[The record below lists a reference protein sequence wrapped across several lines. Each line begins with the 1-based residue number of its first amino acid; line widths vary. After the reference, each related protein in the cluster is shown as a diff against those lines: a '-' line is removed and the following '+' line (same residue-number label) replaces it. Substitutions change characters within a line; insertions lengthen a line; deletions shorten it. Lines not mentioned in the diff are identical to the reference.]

1 MVFCTPEEAFGNTA
15 DWERNLQACFYSL
28 RDKFE
33 VAFKSV
39 PDTLSAEDIA
49 KHFGHLRRE
58 SGTQQR
64 FIVIGEDLTKP
75 HQIIDLCGVLLLYD
89 ISYKI

>member
-1 MVFCTPEEAFGNTA
+1 MVFCTPEEAFSNRA
-15 DWERNLQACFYSL
+15 DWEQNLQACFYSL

-33 VAFKSV
+33 VAFKSA
-39 PDTLSAEDIA
+39 PDTLSAGDIA
-49 KHFGHLRRE
+49 KHFGNIRRE

-75 HQIIDLCGVLLLYD
+75 HHIIDLCGVLLLYD